1 MVISPARKNTTARRC
16 LYPLHCLSTQTTTNS
31 PVFHPNP
38 VIARSPSTNFHST
51 PHATLFRPPSH
62 LMIHIKCPGM
72 KLPLA
77 FPPLKIYTDKKTGGA
92 IHPCPANK
100 HWTHSPS

>member
-1 MVISPARKNTTARRC
+1 MPLSFALLPSRHNVKQRPTRSIGFASPE
-16 LYPLHCLSTQTTTNS
+16 
-31 PVFHPNP
+31 
-38 VIARSPSTNFHST
+38 IFHST
-51 PHATLFRPPSH
+51 PHATLFSPPSH
-62 LMIHIKCPGM
+62 LMIHIKYPGM

-77 FPPLKIYTDKKTGGA
+77 IPPLKTYTDKKTGGA